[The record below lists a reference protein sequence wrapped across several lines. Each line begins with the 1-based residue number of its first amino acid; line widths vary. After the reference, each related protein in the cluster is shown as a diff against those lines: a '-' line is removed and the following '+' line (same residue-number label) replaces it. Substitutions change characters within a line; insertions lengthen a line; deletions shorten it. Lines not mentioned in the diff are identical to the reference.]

1 MSKNNRKKKNF
12 KQKSVI
18 KNTDQ
23 NVNIELFRSRIQKLN
38 EEVKK
43 QNNRCNSAL
52 IILLIFSILFT
63 GILIKFQLSNKKIF
77 NLSPLFFL
85 LVIAFLNLLFLNA
98 ITKQYKKSRE
108 KNKKE
113 FEEINKDMSKNIK
126 KNKSIKKLLNE
137 VENRNIDIFNIVTFI
152 KENVDK
158 KSIVSL
164 IITIAFFIIQL
175 LPYIFPN
182 SILMKFISYTITLII
197 SVYITSKIFQ
207 KGKISI
213 QLLINSIFFISL
225 FILVL
230 NLVLNFTCLQI
241 DFNNILNTIDICN
254 KLYCALALAFTYL
267 DSGK

>member
-1 MSKNNRKKKNF
+1 
-12 KQKSVI
+12 
-18 KNTDQ
+18 
-23 NVNIELFRSRIQKLN
+23 
-38 EEVKK
+38 
-43 QNNRCNSAL
+43 
-52 IILLIFSILFT
+52 
-63 GILIKFQLSNKKIF
+63 
-77 NLSPLFFL
+77 
-85 LVIAFLNLLFLNA
+85 
-98 ITKQYKKSRE
+98 
-108 KNKKE
+108 
-113 FEEINKDMSKNIK
+113 MSKNIK

-137 VENRNIDIFNIVTFI
+137 VENRNIDIFNIVTFS

-182 SILMKFISYTITLII
+182 NVFMTFISYTITLVI

-230 NLVLNFTCLQI
+230 NLVLNFTCLQN
-241 DFNNILNTIDICN
+241 DFINILNTIDICN

-267 DSGK
+267 GSGK

>member
-12 KQKSVI
+12 KQNSVI

-43 QNNRCNSAL
+43 QNNRCNSSL
-52 IILLIFSILFT
+52 IILVIFSILFT

-85 LVIAFLNLLFLNA
+85 LVIAFLNLFFLNV

-108 KNKKE
+108 NNKKE
-113 FEEINKDMSKNIK
+113 FEEINKDMNKNIK

-137 VENRNIDIFNIVTFI
+137 VENRNIDIFNIFTFI
-152 KENVDK
+152 KESADK
-158 KSIVSL
+158 ESIVSL
-164 IITIAFFIIQL
+164 IIIVTFFIIQL
-175 LPYIFPN
+175 LPSIFPN
-182 SILMKFISYTITLII
+182 SLLMTFISYTITLII

-207 KGKISI
+207 KGKMLI
-213 QLLINSIFFISL
+213 QFLINSIIFISL

-230 NLVLNFTCLQI
+230 NLVLNFTCLQN
-241 DFNNILNTIDICN
+241 DFINILNTIDICN

-267 DSGK
+267 GSEK